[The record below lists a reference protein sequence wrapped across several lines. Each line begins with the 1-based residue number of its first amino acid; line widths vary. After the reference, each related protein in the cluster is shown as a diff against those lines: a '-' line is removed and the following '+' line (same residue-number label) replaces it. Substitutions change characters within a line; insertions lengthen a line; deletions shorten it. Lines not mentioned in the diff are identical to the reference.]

1 MRSNQIALVANG
13 QDDMF
18 EPVAPQLVKQYVEKW
33 PVADSR
39 EGLRSLSRHAS
50 KASPCSSAE
59 DDGISRAG
67 HRFRSGHWPA
77 ICHTPFP
84 ARTRRRRSLDWKM
97 RRECTEDSSSAAVAL
112 VSVRAAR
119 KKA

>member
-18 EPVAPQLVKQYVEKW
+18 ELVTSQLVEQYVEKW
-33 PVADSR
+33 PVANSR

-50 KASPCSSAE
+50 QASPCSSAE
-59 DDGISRAG
+59 DDGISCAG

-84 ARTRRRRSLDWKM
+84 ARIRRRRSLDWKM
-97 RRECTEDSSSAAVAL
+97 RRECIEDSSSAPLML
-112 VSVRAAR
+112 VFARAAHKR
-119 KKA
+119 A